1 MTKKRPL
8 FRTVFFFFF
17 FWLTTNVFFCSNFA
31 AAADEPI
38 HATAKRQVWKRK
50 VQQLELYGDVAIH
63 QPGVTLLADFAVI
76 DQNKRTID
84 AKGNCILL
92 SGESTIFGD
101 EMHMS
106 QETHTGVISNGKV
119 VNNRFTLT
127 GETLYRLSD
136 TEYRSVQANYTTC
149 HDCSRSWTIFSRD
162 LRMEVE
168 GYATMKDVV
177 VKVKDAPVFWLPFMI
192 IPTKS
197 KRQTGFLFPRFGAST
212 FDGFVFVQPFFWAIS
227 RSTDMT
233 IGFGDYSLRG
243 RRAEWEF
250 RYALGDRSDGSFNV
264 YYLQDKGKQPYRPD
278 RAAFDTKIR
287 QQFPWKI
294 DGKLRYTE
302 VTDNKYP
309 ILVGD
314 VPGRGEL
321 VITSRA
327 MLSKASSG
335 LSAYVEARRY
345 RHLLNRGLVGFDSST
360 VQVAPSAVLTT
371 NDQMIGPTRIGL
383 GLTLGLTRFT
393 RSKGPFDYND
403 PLQHTGDYKPGID
416 PLREANR
423 FLISPSLAS
432 SYRVFDVIK
441 LAPAMSYRLFK
452 YDFGPLVQPLSR
464 GYLQTQIELQTQLEK
479 IYDNDNEKIPR
490 SKHLIR
496 PLLRYSFIPRWTVAE
511 PDHPF
516 LTQIRARDGYNFDNY
531 DRVPID
537 NSPTQVNYFVPLGNS
552 LTYGYTTQLI
562 RRKGALDSLEP
573 SYQNS
578 VEWQLGQTYNFN
590 ELKKDPDKRQP
601 YSRLFSNL
609 MFAFDDFTSTTNYY
623 YYPYVNPGSAHTVS
637 TSFTYI
643 LERGIHQNVLIYDRS
658 LTMGYTFN
666 RLNAVTST
674 VSGTLTFSI
683 NDYILPSYSLIYDL
697 VTKKQLR
704 AAGALAFQ
712 SPSRCWK
719 LSVAFS
725 QAIDRPGVSWAPDLS
740 INLTGDGFF
749 GAKTASASGA
759 TSSPK

>member
-1 MTKKRPL
+1 MTKRRPL
-8 FRTVFFFFF
+8 LETVFLSFV
-17 FWLTTNVFFCSNFA
+17 LTVFLSIFA
-31 AAADEPI
+31 VSARAGDEPI
-38 HATAKRQVWKRK
+38 HATAKKQVWKRK
-50 VQQLELYGDVAIH
+50 IQQLELYGDVAIH
-63 QPGVTLLADFAVI
+63 QPGATLLADFAVL

-84 AKGNCILL
+84 AKGNCVLL
-92 SGESTIFGD
+92 SGETTIFGD

-106 QETHTGVISNGKV
+106 QETHTGIVLNGKV
-119 VNNRFTLT
+119 VNSRFTLT
-127 GETLYRLSD
+127 GEKLFRLSE
-136 TEYRSVQANYTTC
+136 TEYRSLQANYTTC
-149 HDCSRSWTIFSRD
+149 HDCARSWTIYSRD

-168 GYATMKDVV
+168 GYATMRDVV
-177 VKVKDAPVFWLPFMI
+177 VKVKDAPVFWLPYLI

-233 IGFGDYSLRG
+233 IGLGDYSLRG

-250 RYALGDRSDGSFNV
+250 RYALGNRSDGTFNIF
-264 YYLQDKGKQPYRPD
+264 YLNDRGKQPYRPD

-294 DGKLRYTE
+294 DGKLRFTE

-321 VITSRA
+321 VITSKA
-327 MLSKASSG
+327 MLSKSSSN
-335 LSAYVEARRY
+335 LSAYVETRRY

-360 VQVAPSAVLTT
+360 VQVAPTAVLTT
-371 NDQMIGPTRIGL
+371 NDQMIAATRVGA
-383 GLTLGLTRFT
+383 GLTLGVTRFT
-393 RSKGPFDYND
+393 RNKGRFDYND
-403 PLQHTGDYKPGID
+403 PNQRTGTYQPGID
-416 PLREANR
+416 PLREADR
-423 FLISPSLAS
+423 FLISPTLAT

-441 LAPAMSYRLFK
+441 LAPSMNYKLFK
-452 YDFGPLVQPLSR
+452 YDFGPIAQPLSR

-479 IYDNDNEKIPR
+479 IYDNDNEYIPR

-496 PLLRYSFIPRWTVAE
+496 PLLRYSFIPRWTVSE

-531 DRVPID
+531 DRVPLD
-537 NSPTQVNYFVPLGNS
+537 NSPTQINYFVPLGNS

-562 RRKGALDSLEP
+562 RRKGALDKEGA

-590 ELKKDPDKRQP
+590 ELKKPSDKRQP

-609 MFAFDDFTSTTNYY
+609 MFGFDDFASTTNYY
-623 YYPYVNPGSAHTVS
+623 YYPYVNPGSAHAVS
-637 TSFTYI
+637 TSATYI
-643 LERGIHQNVLIYDRS
+643 LERGIHQNVLVYDRS
-658 LTMGYTFN
+658 LTMAYSFN
-666 RLNAVTST
+666 RLNAKTST

-697 VTKKQLR
+697 VTKKQMR
-704 AAGALAFQ
+704 TAAALAFQ
-712 SPSRCWK
+712 SPSRCWR
-719 LSVAFS
+719 LSLAFS
-725 QAIDRPGVSWAPDLS
+725 QAIDRPGVSWAPDFS

-759 TSSPK
+759 TSSPR